1 MIATALRSVPAFRD
15 LDCAGLEDIAQYASE
30 RRLDAGDPLFE
41 QGEPA
46 DHFYLV
52 IEGRLKVTMITP
64 EGKQVLVRLVHPGD
78 LCGLALA
85 LARRDYPAT
94 CRALV
99 PVHALGWQMR
109 YWEVLLETYPRVA
122 IAITRSLGR
131 HIADVHARISELATE
146 EVEQRVA
153 HAVLRLAGKAGTPV
167 EGGLRIDFPIT
178 RQDIAEMTGTTL
190 HSVSRIVSAWA
201 GRGIVGRGRAH
212 LVVRDLPALERIAR
226 GEKP

>member
-1 MIATALRSVPAFRD
+1 MIASALQSVPAFRD
-15 LDCAGLEDIAQYASE
+15 VDCGGLEEIAHHATK
-30 RRLDAGDPLFE
+30 RRLDAGDALFE

-46 DHFYLV
+46 ANFYLV
-52 IEGRLKVTMITP
+52 IEGRLKVTMITQ
-64 EGKQVLVRLVHPGD
+64 EGKQVLVRHVHPGD
-78 LCGLALA
+78 LCGFALA
-85 LARRDYPAT
+85 LARPAYPAT

-99 PVHALGWQMR
+99 PVQGLGWQMR
-109 YWEVLLETYPRVA
+109 YWEVLLESYPRVA
-122 IAITRSLGR
+122 IAITRSLGH
-131 HIADVHARISELATE
+131 HITDVHARIAEFATE

-212 LVVRDLPALERIAR
+212 LVVRDLPGLERIAR